1 MNDIAIAPSSI
12 AVLTSGGDAG
22 GMNAA
27 VRAVVRTALFRG
39 VDAYVIYHGYQGLV
53 DGGEAIRRVSSADVG
68 GILHRG
74 GTVFGTA
81 RCSEFRTQEGRRKA
95 VRNLLDRGIDAL
107 VVIGGDGSLTAAN
120 LFRHEWADVVAKLVE
135 TGEIA
140 AEVAA
145 AHPFLRLVGLV
156 GSIDNDMSG
165 TDMTIGADTALHR
178 ITEALD
184 SIRSTASSHQRTFV
198 VEVMGRHCGYLALTA
213 GIATAANWLLIP
225 ERPPEGEDWA
235 QNMCAAV
242 RAGREI
248 GRPQSLVLVAEG
260 AQSRDGEPITVERVK
275 EVLEEQLRED
285 TRVTILGH
293 VQRGGAPSA
302 FDRCLATLL
311 GHAAVERLLSDP
323 PDATPQ
329 LIGIRGNQVASS
341 PLMECVERTS
351 EAVGLIAQQDYDGAL
366 LLRGGSFS
374 ESEAILSTMQQAA
387 PRPTAHGRRRF
398 RLAVLH
404 GGGPAPGMNTAVR
417 AAVRLG
423 LNHGYSVLAVRNGF
437 LGLHNGDIHEM
448 DWMSVSGWA
457 SRGGADIGTNRYLP
471 DGPAIAQIAKQ
482 LAAYRI
488 DGLLVAGGW
497 AGYQAAHLL
506 HAHRRRYA
514 SLGIPIVCM
523 PMTINNDLPGTELTI
538 GSDTAL
544 NSIVADVDKIRQ
556 SAVAS
561 RRVFVVEVMC
571 HDCGYL
577 ALMSGLATGAERI
590 YLPEEDVTLNDLV
603 LDVHN
608 LSEGFRS
615 GKRLGL
621 VIRSENADPVYTTG
635 FITSVFEKE
644 GGDLFDARPAILG
657 HIQEGGDPSPFDRVQ
672 ATRLTAR
679 CIEYLAEQLESGSR
693 SSAMIGFQSGR
704 LQFTDLTSYPNLI
717 EEKAQRPREQR
728 WMTQLPLAQIMTI

>member
-1 MNDIAIAPSSI
+1 MTDLANAPSSI

-27 VRAVVRTALFRG
+27 VRAVVRTALFHG
-39 VDAYVIYHGYQGLV
+39 IDAYVIYEGFQGLV
-53 DGGEAIRRVSSADVG
+53 DGGDAIRRVSSADVS

-81 RCSEFRTQEGRRKA
+81 RCNAFFTQEGRRKA
-95 VRNLLDRGIDAL
+95 VRNLLERRIDAL
-107 VVIGGDGSLTAAN
+107 VVIGGDGSLTGAN
-120 LFRHEWADVVAKLVE
+120 LFRQEWAEVVAGLLE
-135 TGEIA
+135 AGEVT

-145 AHPFLRLVGLV
+145 SHPFLRLVGLA

-184 SIRSTASSHQRTFV
+184 AIRSTASSHQRTFV

-213 GIATAANWLLIP
+213 GLATAANWLMIP

-235 QNMCAAV
+235 REMCAAM
-242 RAGREI
+242 RAGHEI
-248 GRPQSLVLVAEG
+248 GRRQSLVLVAEG
-260 AQSRDGEPITVERVK
+260 AQNRDGEPITVTDVK
-275 EVLEEQLRED
+275 DVLQEQLGED
-285 TRVTILGH
+285 ARVTILGH

-311 GHAAVERLLSDP
+311 GHAAVEQLLADP

-341 PLMECVERTS
+341 PLMECVARTH
-351 EAVGLIAQQDYDGAL
+351 EAAGRISKQDYEGAM
-366 LLRGGSFS
+366 LLRGGSFP
-374 ESEAILSTMQQAA
+374 ESEDILNTMQQAA
-387 PRPTAHGRRRF
+387 ARPTAPGRRRF

-423 LNHGYSVLAVRNGF
+423 LDRGYSVVAVRNGF
-437 LGLHNGDIHEM
+437 LGLHNSDVHEM
-448 DWMSVSGWA
+448 DWMSVSGWV
-457 SRGGADIGTNRYLP
+457 SDGGAEIGTNRYVP
-471 DGPAIAQIAKQ
+471 DGPAIAQIAEQ
-482 LAAYRI
+482 VAAHRI
-488 DGLLVAGGW
+488 DGLLMAGGW

-506 HAHRRRYA
+506 HSQRRTYA
-514 SLGIPIVCM
+514 ALDIPIICM

-544 NSIVADVDKIRQ
+544 NSIVSDVDKIRQ

-561 RRVFVVEVMC
+561 RRVFVVEVMG

-577 ALMSGLATGAERI
+577 AMMSGLATGAERI
-590 YLPEEDVTLNDLV
+590 YLPEKDIGLADLSA
-603 LDVHN
+603 DVHD
-608 LSEGFRS
+608 LTEGFRS

-644 GGDLFDARPAILG
+644 GGELFDARPAILG

-672 ATRLTAR
+672 ATRLTAH
-679 CIEYLAEQLESGSR
+679 CIEYLAEQLESGGR
-693 SSAMIGFQSGR
+693 ASAMIGFQSGR
-704 LQFTDLTSYPNLI
+704 LQFTDLTSYPKLI
-717 EEKAQRPREQR
+717 EDRVQRPREQR
-728 WMTQLPLAQIMTI
+728 WMTQLPLADIMTI

>member
-1 MNDIAIAPSSI
+1 MTDTASAPSSI

-27 VRAVVRTALFRG
+27 VRAVVRTALFHG
-39 VDAYVIYHGYQGLV
+39 IDAYVIYQGYQGLIE
-53 DGGEAIRRVSSADVG
+53 GGDSIRRVSSADVA

-81 RCSEFRTQEGRRKA
+81 RCQEFRTQEGRSKA
-95 VRNLLDRGIDAL
+95 VRNLLERGIDAL

-120 LFRHEWADVVAKLVE
+120 LFREEWPDVVAKLVE
-135 TGEIA
+135 NGEVSSEA
-140 AEVAA
+140 AA
-145 AHPFLRLVGLV
+145 AHPFLRLAGLV
-156 GSIDNDMSG
+156 GSIDNDMFG

-184 SIRSTASSHQRTFV
+184 AIRSTASSHQRTFV

-213 GIATAANWLLIP
+213 GLATAANWLLIP
-225 ERPPEGEDWA
+225 ERPPESEDWA
-235 QNMCAAV
+235 QKMCAAM
-242 RAGREI
+242 REGREI
-248 GRPQSLVLVAEG
+248 GRRQSLVLVAEG
-260 AQSRDGEPITVERVK
+260 AQSSDGTPITVEQVK
-275 EVLEEQLRED
+275 SVLEEQLGED
-285 TRVTILGH
+285 ARVTILGH

-311 GHAAVERLLSDP
+311 GHAAVEQLLADK
-323 PDATPQ
+323 PDSIPQ
-329 LIGIRGNQVASS
+329 LIGLRGNQVASS
-341 PLMECVERTS
+341 PLMECVARTLEATER
-351 EAVGLIAQQDYDGAL
+351 IARRDYDGAMQ
-366 LLRGGSFS
+366 LRGGSFP
-374 ESEAILSTMQQAA
+374 ESQAILSTMQQGA

-417 AAVRLG
+417 SAVRLG
-423 LNHGYSVLAVRNGF
+423 MDRGYSVLAVKNGF
-437 LGLHNGDIHEM
+437 LGLRNGDIHEM
-448 DWMSVSGWA
+448 DWMSVSGLV
-457 SRGGADIGTNRYLP
+457 SEGGADIGTNRFVP
-471 DGPAIAQIAKQ
+471 EGPAIAQIAEQ
-482 LAAYRI
+482 LAAHRI
-488 DGLLVAGGW
+488 DGLLMAGGW

-506 HAHRRRYA
+506 HTQRQAFA
-514 SLGIPIVCM
+514 ALNIPIVCM

-561 RRVFVVEVMC
+561 RRVFVVEVMG

-577 ALMSGLATGAERI
+577 AMMSGLATGAERI
-590 YLPEEDVTLNDLV
+590 YLPEQDISLNDLV
-603 LDVHN
+603 QDVHK

-621 VIRSENADPVYTTG
+621 VIRSEHADPVYTTG

-644 GGDLFDARPAILG
+644 GGSLFDARPAILG

-672 ATRLTAR
+672 ATRLTSR
-679 CIEYLAEQLESGSR
+679 CIEYLADQLETGSR
-693 SSAMIGFQSGR
+693 ASAMIGFQSGR
-704 LQFTDLTSYPNLI
+704 LQFTDLTSYPMLI
-717 EEKAQRPREQR
+717 DDQAQRPREQR
-728 WMTQLPLAQIMTI
+728 WMNQLPLVDIMTI